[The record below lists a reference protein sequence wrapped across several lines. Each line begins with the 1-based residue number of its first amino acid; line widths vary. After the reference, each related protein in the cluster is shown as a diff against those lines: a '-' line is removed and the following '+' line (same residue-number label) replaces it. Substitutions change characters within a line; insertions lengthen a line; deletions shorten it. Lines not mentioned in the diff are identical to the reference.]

1 MFRIRQAK
9 AKDAPTLAKMARMV
23 YFINLPPNEQILTDK
38 IQHSQNCFVRAAGG
52 DVADS
57 GRGRRSHRAGYSGM
71 TSMEEDSEFFMFVIE
86 EIETDSPVG
95 TSQVRAHQGGPGN
108 PNWSLK
114 LDQRRFHSEQLGQ
127 GTTHTVARL
136 YGDETGPTELGGLIL
151 QPSHRG
157 HKLRPGRL
165 LSFVRFHFI
174 GLYREVFS
182 DRVIAE
188 MMGPVSNDGDNEFWD
203 HFGRKFI
210 PVKFAE
216 ADRFCQHNRKFI
228 DELLPKDDI
237 YLTLFPLE
245 VQNVVGVVSR
255 ETLPARRLLESM
267 GFKFKGFVD
276 PFDGGPH
283 LDATTSEIPLV
294 QSTVRCGLGKAL
306 QAGRG
311 DGTGIVSVLHEDG
324 EFRAIEC
331 EYAMDGKALRVSA
344 ESLHLLEAEPGD
356 MAGMTPLPRPASA
369 EPETSKPSKAKGK
382 PPRRKSANES
392 R

>member
-1 MFRIRQAK
+1 
-9 AKDAPTLAKMARMV
+9 
-23 YFINLPPNEQILTDK
+23 
-38 IQHSQNCFVRAAGG
+38 
-52 DVADS
+52 
-57 GRGRRSHRAGYSGM
+57 
-71 TSMEEDSEFFMFVIE
+71 
-86 EIETDSPVG
+86 
-95 TSQVRAHQGGPGN
+95 
-108 PNWSLK
+108 
-114 LDQRRFHSEQLGQ
+114 
-127 GTTHTVARL
+127 
-136 YGDETGPTELGGLIL
+136 
-151 QPSHRG
+151 
-157 HKLRPGRL
+157 
-165 LSFVRFHFI
+165 
-174 GLYREVFS
+174 
-182 DRVIAE
+182 

-382 PPRRKSANES
+382 SPRRKSANES